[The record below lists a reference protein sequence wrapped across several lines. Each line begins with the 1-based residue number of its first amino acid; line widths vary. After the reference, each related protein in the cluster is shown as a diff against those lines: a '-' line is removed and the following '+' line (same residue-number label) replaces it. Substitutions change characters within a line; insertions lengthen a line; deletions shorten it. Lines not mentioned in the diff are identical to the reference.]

1 MRESKNL
8 AISNEAVLFDSRD
21 THWYIQN
28 RVLGGTKKAS
38 QGDNFFVADNPPFG
52 TIFTYFLNKKYL
64 SQKEKRILEEKNK
77 NEKPN
82 WSKIENELNEI
93 PPSIWIFIY
102 SKENKI
108 IRKIKAKNSQ
118 GFNRISWD
126 LKADAQYLITDK
138 NISKDLYGN
147 MVRPD
152 KYYAQLHKKINGRF
166 SPISNK
172 TEFNVNALLS
182 HVDDLKNI
190 DDVVNYW
197 EDIEKLKRSVYE
209 LSHEINVAQSNLNKL
224 LKAYNLSSK
233 IDSSIERKVLEIR
246 DELNVL
252 NEKFNG
258 SKSKKEIGEQN
269 EYPTI
274 WSFLWSASGSS
285 ASTYGP
291 TISQL
296 KSLENTKILRQDFN
310 SQLLKINSKINKVT
324 NDLEKNHSTLIDLN

>member
-1 MRESKNL
+1 
-8 AISNEAVLFDSRD
+8 
-21 THWYIQN
+21 
-28 RVLGGTKKAS
+28 
-38 QGDNFFVADNPPFG
+38 
-52 TIFTYFLNKKYL
+52 
-64 SQKEKRILEEKNK
+64 
-77 NEKPN
+77 
-82 WSKIENELNEI
+82 
-93 PPSIWIFIY
+93 
-102 SKENKI
+102 
-108 IRKIKAKNSQ
+108 
-118 GFNRISWD
+118 
-126 LKADAQYLITDK
+126 
-138 NISKDLYGN
+138 

-233 IDSSIERKVLEIR
+233 IDSSIERKILEIR

-269 EYPTI
+269 DYPTI

-285 ASTYGP
+285 SSTYGP
-291 TISQL
+291 TNSQL
-296 KSLENTKILRQDFN
+296 KSFQNTKILYQDFKN
-310 SQLLKINSKINKVT
+310 QLFNIDSKINSENENLKKI
-324 NDLEKNHSTLIDLN
+324 DAPLIDLN

>member
-1 MRESKNL
+1 MKPYCLIQEIRIGIFKIECL
-8 AISNEAVLFDSRD
+8 EVQEGFSR
-21 THWYIQN
+21 
-28 RVLGGTKKAS
+28 
-38 QGDNFFVADNPPFG
+38 DNFFVADNPPFG
-52 TIFTYFLNKKYL
+52 TIFTYYLKEKYL
-64 SQKEKRILEEKNK
+64 SLKEKRIKEEKN
-77 NEKPN
+77 NNQKPN
-82 WSKIENELNEI
+82 WSKIESELNEI
-93 PPSIWIFIY
+93 PPSVWIFIY
-102 SKENKI
+102 SKENEI
-108 IRKIKAKNSQ
+108 LRKIKAKNNQ
-118 GFNRISWD
+118 GFNRVSWD
-126 LKADAQYLITDK
+126 LKSDANYLITDK

-233 IDSSIERKVLEIR
+233 IDSSIERKILEIR

-258 SKSKKEIGEQN
+258 SKSKKKSEN
-269 EYPTI
+269 KMTI
-274 WSFLWSASGSS
+274 QLSGHF
-285 ASTYGP
+285 YG
-291 TISQL
+291 QL
-296 KSLENTKILRQDFN
+296 VVHP
-310 SQLLKINSKINKVT
+310 LLLMALQFPN
-324 NDLEKNHSTLIDLN
+324 